1 MYGALGQYVRV
12 YEYAWA
18 QGHTVGNQESISI
31 EMANLTFSPTWEV
44 RQVTWREAA
53 RLCGWL
59 HAKIIGVRPT
69 RSTVKVHKDWKATA
83 CAGPYIDTV
92 LDTMVLDSQT
102 SYDYFMT
109 DPEPPPPEEPE
120 EPEEPP
126 PPPPPPPD
134 PVYEVGYV
142 PPDPDPAPPTPWV
155 PPAPGTLWVPT
166 PGLPVTTV
174 AQDVL
179 DGRWGGRS
187 TLSTKLRAQGYDSE
201 AVRLEMLRL
210 LHKSG
215 GIRMFKR
222 KTFS

>member
-1 MYGALGQYVRV
+1 MYGAVGQYVRV

-18 QGHTVGNQESISI
+18 VGVTLGNQESISI

-69 RSTVKVHKDWKATA
+69 RATVKVHKDWKATT

-92 LDTMVLDSQT
+92 LDTMVADSQVA
-102 SYDYFMT
+102 YDYFMT
-109 DPEPPPPEEPE
+109 APPPPDPEPEP

-142 PPDPDPAPPTPWV
+142 PPPEDPPPPTPWV
-155 PPAPGTLWVPT
+155 PPVKELWVPT
-166 PGLPVTTV
+166 PGLPVEQV

-179 DGRWGGRS
+179 AGRWGGHVGLGTR
-187 TLSTKLRAQGYDSE
+187 LRASGYNAE
-201 AVRLEMLRL
+201 AVRLEILDI
-210 LHKSG
+210 LHESG
-215 GIRMFKR
+215 EIRMYHQQYGI
-222 KTFS
+222 

>member
-31 EMANLTFSPTWEV
+31 EMANLNYSPTWEV

-69 RSTVKVHKDWKATA
+69 RSTCKVHKDWKATT

-92 LDTMVLDSQT
+92 LDTMIADAQV
-102 SYDYFMT
+102 SYDYFMVAA
-109 DPEPPPPEEPE
+109 PPPPPEPEPE
-120 EPEEPP
+120 PEPPP

-142 PPDPDPAPPTPWV
+142 PPPADPAAPTPWV
-155 PPAPGTLWVPT
+155 PPTKELWVPT
-166 PGLPVTTV
+166 PGLPVATV

-179 DGRWGGRS
+179 EGRWGGRA
-187 TLSTKLRAQGYDSE
+187 TLGTKLRAQGYDSE
-201 AVRLEMLRL
+201 AVRLEINRILS
-210 LHKSG
+210 KSG
-215 GIRMFKR
+215 KLRMFKQDL
-222 KTFS
+222 FS